1 MTENEN
7 ASFMVGTRA
16 CLFGLFHL
24 VQQLSTKYADGVVY
38 KIRIIKFQKRQQ
50 AVVFQIKQQ
59 NE

>member
-7 ASFMVGTRA
+7 ASFVVGTLA

-24 VQQLSTKYADGVVY
+24 VQHLSTKYADGVVY
-38 KIRIIKFQKRQQ
+38 KIRIINFQKGQQ
-50 AVVFQIKQQ
+50 AVVFQIKQH